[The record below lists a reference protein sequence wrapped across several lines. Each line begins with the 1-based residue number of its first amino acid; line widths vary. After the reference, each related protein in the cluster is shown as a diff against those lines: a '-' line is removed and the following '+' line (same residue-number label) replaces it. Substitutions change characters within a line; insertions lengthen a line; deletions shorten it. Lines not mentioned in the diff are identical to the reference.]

1 MTARKTQRAPE
12 TPARGASA
20 TTVNT
25 RAQLAAWWYHHLDSA
40 QDSLRRQRQAPLQH
54 LLTALVIGITLA
66 MPTLFAI
73 AIDNLQ
79 QLGERW
85 DSAPRL
91 SVFAQKSATAETVTQ
106 LQQRLR
112 ADAAVRTVQQ
122 ITPEQGLA
130 AFEQSAGLSGTLELL
145 EENPLPFVLAVEL
158 HEHIGPTQLHTLQQT
173 WQQLPAVDTVQ
184 ADLAWVQ
191 KLFHMMQI
199 GERITIAL
207 AALLGAG
214 ALLSV
219 GNTIRLAI
227 ENRRAEIVV
236 AKLVGATDAFV
247 RRPFLY
253 SGFWY
258 GLTGGL
264 VAVLLVTVGYH
275 SLVGPAAELARLY
288 ASDFSLHGLN
298 IVTACGLMSVGIA
311 LGMFGAWLAVGQH
324 LYDMRPR

>member
-1 MTARKTQRAPE
+1 MTARKSSRVIE
-12 TPARGASA
+12 KPARGASA
-20 TTVNT
+20 ATVDA
-25 RAQLAAWWYHHLDSA
+25 RAQLAAWWHHHLDSA
-40 QDSLRRQRQAPLQH
+40 KDSWRRQQQAPLQH

-66 MPTLFAI
+66 MPCLFAI

-85 DSAPRL
+85 DGAPRL
-91 SVFAQKSATAETVTQ
+91 SLFVERNTTTDALTALEKTLRET
-106 LQQRLR
+106 
-112 ADAAVRTVQQ
+112 AAVHTVQL

-130 AFEQSAGLSGTLELL
+130 NFEKSAGLSGTLDLL
-145 EENPLPFVLAVEL
+145 EENPLPAVLAVEL
-158 HEHIGPTQLHTLQQT
+158 HAQTPPAQLQELQQT
-173 WQQLPAVDTVQ
+173 WQKLPAVESVQ

-191 KLFHMMQI
+191 KLFQMMKI
-199 GERITIAL
+199 AERITVAL

-227 ENRRAEIVV
+227 ESRRSEIVV

-258 GLTGGL
+258 GLSGG
-264 VAVLLVTVGYH
+264 VIAVLLVTAGHH
-275 SLVGPAAELARLY
+275 SLAGPIAELASLY
-288 ASDFSLHGLN
+288 GSDFQLQGLN
-298 IVTACGLMSVGIA
+298 IGGSCGLISVGIA
-311 LGMFGAWLAVGQH
+311 LGMLGAWLAVGQH